1 LTLGGRVFPARLRLS
16 AVGVLSLLPW
26 SLPMEAASAPM
37 AVVVAPQRAGETMSV
52 AELNLIFL
60 RKHLYWPDGA
70 RLQPVNLPAG
80 HPLRNTFSQAVLG
93 LDPDRLDE
101 FWKDQYF
108 HGIRPPYVL
117 DSEEAVLRFVAET
130 PNAIGYVDACRSD
143 ERVAVLGWVD
153 AEARWLRPD
162 PAHWC
167 ARPAP

>member
-1 LTLGGRVFPARLRLS
+1 MVRRPVFSARWRLTAMAALC
-16 AVGVLSLLPW
+16 LLPVT
-26 SLPMEAASAPM
+26 LRMEAASAPM
-37 AVVVAPQRAGETMSV
+37 AVVVAPQRAVEAMSV

-70 RLQPVNLPAG
+70 RLQPVNLPAS
-80 HPLRNTFSQAVLG
+80 HPLRSAFSQAVLG

-130 PNAIGYVDACRSD
+130 PNAIGYVDACRTD
-143 ERVAVLGWVD
+143 ARVAVLGWVD

-167 ARPAP
+167 ERPTP